1 MQRFSLA
8 GKFIFIEGEYECVMA
23 EQKLKKQDSG
33 IQGLREKEKIRW
45 GVLGAGR
52 IAQTF
57 CNDIQHSQFAELSA
71 IASRTIEDAQNF
83 AKIYNVPD
91 ALQGYQALYQHSN
104 VDAIYIATPHNFH
117 FEQASAALNAGKHV
131 LCEKPITVTPE
142 QCQQLIDIAQ
152 HNDCFLMEGMWS
164 YFLPAIIK
172 AKEWVD
178 MGRIGKI
185 VHIKADFG
193 YPVKYVEGDRMY
205 NPELAGGCLLDMGIY
220 TLAIAQMFTRQP
232 FTRQQSEHSIYS
244 HRRAKTGV
252 EDDLTVVTQYPDV
265 TTTLACSFRA
275 RLQNSAHI
283 IGENGYIEI
292 PDFWRADRCSLFQL
306 DEKIDDFHH
315 KRAGF
320 GFEFEID
327 AASKS
332 ILAGEKEAKLMPL
345 STSLVLQHQMHT
357 ILQGIAIR

>member
-1 MQRFSLA
+1 MT
-8 GKFIFIEGEYECVMA
+8 
-23 EQKLKKQDSG
+23 EQKLKQQDSE
-33 IQGLREKEKIRW
+33 IQGLRKKQKIRW

-52 IAQTF
+52 IAHTF
-57 CNDIQHSQFAELSA
+57 CKDIQHTQFAELSA
-71 IASRTIEDAQNF
+71 VASRTLEDAQHF
-83 AKIYNVPD
+83 AETYKVPE
-91 ALQGYQALYQHSN
+91 ALQGYQALYHYSDI
-104 VDAIYIATPHNFH
+104 DAIYIATPHNFH

-142 QCQQLIDIAQ
+142 QCQQLINIARE
-152 HNDCFLMEGMWS
+152 NDCFLMEGMWS

-205 NPELAGGCLLDMGIY
+205 NPALAGGCLLDMGIY
-220 TLAIAQMFTRQP
+220 TLAIAQMFTRQHFIGQIGQP
-232 FTRQQSEHSIYS
+232 FTRQQSEYSVYS

-252 EDDLTVVTQYPDV
+252 EDDLTIVTQYPDV

-315 KRAGF
+315 QRAGF

-345 STSLVLQHQMHT
+345 STSLILQHQMHS

>member
-1 MQRFSLA
+1 MR
-8 GKFIFIEGEYECVMA
+8 
-23 EQKLKKQDSG
+23 EQKLTEKGPS
-33 IQGLREKEKIRW
+33 IQALRKNKKIRW

-57 CNDIQHSQFAELSA
+57 CKDIQHTQFAALTAVS
-71 IASRTIEDAQNF
+71 SRNLKDAQHF
-83 AKIYNVPD
+83 AKSYNIPN
-91 ALQGYQALYQHSN
+91 ALQGYQALYQHSDI
-104 VDAIYIATPHNFH
+104 DAIYIATPHNFH

-142 QCQQLIDIAQ
+142 QCQQLIDIAR

-205 NPELAGGCLLDMGIY
+205 NPALAGGCLLDMGIY
-220 TLAIAQMFTRQP
+220 TLAIAQMFTRQHSISQQSISQHLISQHLIS
-232 FTRQQSEHSIYS
+232 QQSERSIYS

-252 EDDLTVVTQYPDV
+252 EDDVTIVTQYPDV

-306 DEKIDDFHH
+306 DEKIDDFQHQ
-315 KRAGF
+315 RAGF

-345 STSLVLQHQMHT
+345 STSLILQHQMHS
-357 ILQGIAIR
+357 ILQGIAVR

>member
-1 MQRFSLA
+1 MLERITFYIKKKLIA
-8 GKFIFIEGEYECVMA
+8 KGFFVVKKNPGAIKWGIIGLGNMA
-23 EQKLKKQDSG
+23 EVISSTIDGNKDA
-33 IQGLREKEKIRW
+33 IVY
-45 GVLGAGR
+45 GV
-52 IAQTF
+52 
-57 CNDIQHSQFAELSA
+57 
-71 IASRTIEDAQNF
+71 ASRSLEKAKSF
-83 AKIYNVPD
+83 AARHGKCKAYGSYNEMLKDPNNSLD
-91 ALQGYQALYQHSN
+91 I
-104 VDAIYIATPHNFH
+104 IYIATPVMHH
-117 FEQASAALNAGKHV
+117 YTIVKQCLQAGKNV
-131 LCEKPITVTPE
+131 LCEKPITYSSSQFKELVE
-142 QCQQLIDIAQ
+142 IAKE
-152 HNDCFLMEGMWS
+152 NNCFLMEGMWS

-232 FTRQQSEHSIYS
+232 FNRQQSEHSIYS